1 MHAKT
6 IFGFKTLAF
15 VGAMAP
21 VMLLAQS
28 HQEHGGHGAHGGGH
42 GHAHMGQTVSCENL
56 ASPPWDGLPQ
66 QDRNQIADLRDE
78 LSSLVPLKL
87 QRPQASFQ
95 RLVISRVWESIT

>member
-28 HQEHGGHGAHGGGH
+28 HQDHGGHGAHGGGH
-42 GHAHMGQTVSCENL
+42 GHARMGQTVSCENL

-78 LSSLVPLKL
+78 LASLSTPEAAK
-87 QRPQASFQ
+87 AAGFFQ